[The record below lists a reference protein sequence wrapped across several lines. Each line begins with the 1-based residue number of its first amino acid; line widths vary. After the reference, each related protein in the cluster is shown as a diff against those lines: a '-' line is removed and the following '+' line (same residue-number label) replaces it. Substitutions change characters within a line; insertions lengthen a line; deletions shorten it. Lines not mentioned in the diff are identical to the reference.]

1 MRFPTLAVAVFTIS
15 AFSAIRQAEGT
26 LLIASPA
33 AEETVSGSV
42 PVTGTAAAPGMLR
55 FRVEFAYDPDPTGT
69 WFLIAEGTGPVE
81 DGLLAVWDTDRVS
94 EGDYALRVAAFF
106 PDGSLL
112 EAVTRGIRVRRRDST
127 ASPPPEETVVPFAPD
142 AQPYGPVA
150 AAFPAPTAAVESDLS
165 QAPPSASPLGIA
177 FLSGMVPG
185 ILGFVLF
192 WIRSRWLWWKR
203 QRFLRDIRKSGD
215 F

>member
-1 MRFPTLAVAVFTIS
+1 MRFLSLAVAVFTIS
-15 AFSAIRQAEGT
+15 AFSAIHQAEDT
-26 LLIASPA
+26 LLIVSPA

-42 PVTGTAAAPGMLR
+42 PVMGTAAAPGMLR

-69 WFLIAEGTGPVE
+69 WFLIAEGTEPVQ
-81 DGLLAVWDTDRVS
+81 DGLLAVWDTERVS

-112 EAVTRGIRVRRRDST
+112 EAVTRGIRVRRQDST

-165 QAPPSASPLGIA
+165 QAPPSASPLVIA
-177 FLSGMVPG
+177 FLSGMVLG

-192 WIRSRWLWWKR
+192 WIRSRWLWWKH
-203 QRFLRDIRKSGD
+203 QRFLRDIRNSGNY
-215 F
+215 